1 MYGAVGIR
9 TKEPNVADMSVGE
22 KMPAFE
28 LPDHNGENWNLDEQL
43 SEGPVM
49 LVFYRGNW

>member
-1 MYGAVGIR
+1 MTVGN
-9 TKEPNVADMSVGE
+9 T
-22 KMPAFE
+22 MPAFE
-28 LPDHNGENWNLDEQL
+28 LPDQNGKSWNLDERL

>member
-1 MYGAVGIR
+1 MAMNVG
-9 TKEPNVADMSVGE
+9 D

-43 SEGPVM
+43 SESPVM

>member
-1 MYGAVGIR
+1 MQ
-9 TKEPNVADMSVGE
+9 VGE

-28 LPDHNGENWNLDEQL
+28 LPDQNGGSWNLDERL

-49 LVFYRGNW
+49 LVFYRGDW

>member
-1 MYGAVGIR
+1 M
-9 TKEPNVADMSVGE
+9 TVGE

-28 LPDHNGENWNLDEQL
+28 LPNQAGENWNLNEQL